1 MESPMATKQNIYTYY
16 KSRFNQDRRGNPLNC
31 RYCDTQIQIG
41 GAISFKPNASGWKY
55 VHICTKT
62 SCIAECISEY
72 KCEKS
77 LKEFVSREFNPDAP
91 NPRQCDAQGFCTY
104 PFDRD
109 VNTIMRGLGGRFN
122 GNHPSGNKGWQ
133 MPLEIGLRANIVSV
147 LTSANFEIDATF
159 GNLDNA
165 VMGDIEKNRTE
176 HLEWAKSK
184 GLYEFQIGGVEWL
197 LRNKRCLLGDDMGLG
212 KTVQSLCA
220 IERDGKGRVIIIVPS
235 SLKLNWLKECKVWR
249 SDYSVK
255 VVMGSA
261 CRKRNPDHIKSFRL
275 PEQGEI
281 IICNFEQVPKTF
293 DKAPTGEL
301 LAGLK
306 ECSVIV
312 DECHALKNSKAT
324 RTKRVRN
331 ITWYSKT
338 SWGLS
343 GTPLLNRPMDLWG
356 VLASF
361 GLAKRVFG
369 NFDTFVEKMGGD
381 RGGYGGR
388 IQWHFGTVAEDV
400 PTLIQR
406 AMLRRTKKMALP
418 GLPSKLRNTV
428 WIEMDKDIVKTADK
442 LWKQYS
448 KGLTED
454 KSAHERREEIVAISK
469 QIREDIAEAQFEY
482 EAEMSEYL
490 REYGEDFAYGGGVR
504 KAKPEKP
511 VIATIVGL
519 RKELAT
525 RKVEVA
531 LPIIEEFEDDNRP
544 LVVFSA
550 HVEPCKII
558 GAREGWGCITGATPT
573 EERQRLVDAFQKGE
587 LKGLVGTI
595 KAMGVGLTLLTDVGV
610 ADCDSMLFIDLEW
623 NPSLN
628 AQAEDRICRIHKGG
642 KVRERCTYITLA
654 YEHDIDR
661 KVVELVENKQL
672 TIDQSIEL
680 ASDCILPQSNDME
693 LSRLQ
698 ELARSTVPVV
708 VDVDLDDV
716 LSEVAKAR
724 TKREREQAKAKAK
737 GRYEGYRSKWVAK
750 PEVKAVIEE
759 YPEIPANVKFQI
771 KGAISYLRAVC
782 DGAKSKDNA
791 GFNKPDASTMHL
803 MDLAEVWEGDDRAY
817 HIAWGRLWKYRGQIE
832 HMFPLLHDKKIAKLL
847 NKDCKR

>member
-1 MESPMATKQNIYTYY
+1 MESPMAAKQNIYTYY
-16 KSRFNQDRRGNPLNC
+16 KSRFNEDRKGNPLNC
-31 RYCDTQIQIG
+31 KYCDTQIQIG
-41 GAISFKPNASGWKY
+41 GAISFKPNQNHWKY

-72 KCEKS
+72 KCEMS
-77 LKEFVSREFNPDAP
+77 LKEFIEREFSPNAP
-91 NPRQCDAQGFCTY
+91 NPRQCDAQGFCTFPY
-104 PFDRD
+104 DQNMIT
-109 VNTIMRGLGGRFN
+109 VMRGLSAKWN
-122 GNHPSGNKGWQ
+122 GSRKGWQ
-133 MPLEIGLRANIVSV
+133 MPMEIGVRENIVTV
-147 LTSANFEIDATF
+147 LTSANFEIDPAF
-159 GNLDNA
+159 GNLNTA
-165 VMGDIEKNRTE
+165 VMGAVEEERTA
-176 HLEWAKSK
+176 HLEWARSK

-197 LRNKRCLLGDDMGLG
+197 LRNNRCLLGDDMGLG
-212 KTVQSLCA
+212 KTVQSSIALP
-220 IERDGKGRVIIIVPS
+220 RDGKGRAIVATPS
-235 SLKLNWLKECKVWR
+235 SLKHNWFKELKQWR
-249 SDYSVK
+249 PDYTVK

-261 CRKRNPDHIKSFRL
+261 TRKRNPDHIKDFRL

-281 IICNFEQVPKTF
+281 IICNFEQIPKTF

-301 LAGLK
+301 LDGLK
-306 ECSVIV
+306 ECTVIV

-331 ITWYSKT
+331 ITWYAKT

-369 NFDTFVEKMGGD
+369 NFDTFVEKMGGE
-381 RGGYGGR
+381 RGRFG
-388 IQWHFGTVAEDV
+388 IQWNFGTVAEDV

-406 AMLRRTKKMALP
+406 GMLRRTKKMALP
-418 GLPSKLRNTV
+418 GLPSKLRNTI

-482 EAEMSEYL
+482 EAEMSEYM
-490 REYGEDFAYGGGVR
+490 REYGDDEFGGYGGVR
-504 KAKPEKP
+504 KDPDAKP
-511 VIATIVGL
+511 VIATIVQL

-525 RKVEVA
+525 RKVQVA
-531 LPIIEEFEDDNRP
+531 LPVIEEFEEDGKP

-550 HVEPCKII
+550 HVEPCRII

-573 EERQRLVDAFQKGE
+573 EERQRLVEQFQKGE

-610 ADCDSMLFIDLEW
+610 EDCDSMLFIDLEW

-628 AQAEDRICRIHKGG
+628 SQAEDRICRIHKGG
-642 KVRERCTYITLA
+642 KVRERCTYITIA

-661 KVVELVENKQL
+661 RVVELVENKQL

-680 ASDCILPQSNDME
+680 ASDCVLPQSNDME
-693 LSRLQ
+693 LSKLQ

-708 VDVDLDDV
+708 VDVDLDD
-716 LSEVAKAR
+716 LDDLLGEVAKAR
-724 TKREREQAKAKAK
+724 TEREKAQAKAKAK
-737 GRYEGYRSKWVAK
+737 GKYEGYRSKWVAK
-750 PEVKAVIEE
+750 PEVQAIIEE
-759 YPEIPANVKFQI
+759 YPEIPANVKWQI
-771 KGAISYLRAVC
+771 KGAIAYLRSVC
-782 DGAKSKDNA
+782 DGAMSDDGM

-803 MDLAEVWEGDDRAY
+803 MDLAEVWQGDDRAY

-832 HMFPLLHDKKIAKLL
+832 SSFPLLHDKKIAKLL